1 MYDLLSIDATRFN
14 DSRHIDTRIAK
25 APDASRGALKTCL
38 SYLYKDDGP
47 VNLPRDRLLAASPYL
62 EPAELLVARWLYT
75 RTNGSLR
82 KAYGAESLKAARL
95 SRYRCSVCSFSDVRV
110 LNLDHVQGQVHGTPF
125 ACLCAN
131 CHTIKSRA
139 VDWTGKKPDHLIADT
154 ELAQPC
160 APEGLGHSS
169 EATMLSPV
177 FEEAF
182 AGCRAYYRDTVLS
195 QEHFSMY
202 KVGSLFRE
210 PTFCDATHKFGGLA
224 ATHRYFIVSPSARCI
239 DTISEHPEWGLCIWK
254 PGRIFKVIGTLQA
267 TNLSQI
273 ALLEIPEELLSE
285 FTAPDLS
292 EFEQILALKATHQ
305 FEEALQLPALPEHGT
320 RLWLD
325 RLELPVGINNE
336 GQFFAI

>member
-1 MYDLLSIDATRFN
+1 MEELLSIDANRFN
-14 DSRHIDTRIAK
+14 DSRHIDERIAK
-25 APDASRGALKTCL
+25 ASEASRGALKTCL
-38 SYLYKDDGP
+38 AYLYKDDGP

-82 KAYGAESLKAARL
+82 KTYGAQSLKAARL

-110 LNLDHVQGQVHGTPF
+110 LNLDHVQGKVNDTPF

-131 CHTIKSRA
+131 CHTIKSRE
-139 VDWTGKKPDHLIADT
+139 VDWTGKKPAHLIADI
-154 ELAQPC
+154 ELTQPC
-160 APEGLGHSS
+160 PPEALGRSS
-169 EATMLSPV
+169 EETVLSSV

-182 AGCRAYYRDTVLS
+182 AGCLAYYRDTVLS
-195 QEHFSMY
+195 QEQFSMY

-224 ATHRYFIVSPSARCI
+224 ATHRYLIFSPSARCI
-239 DTISEHPEWGLCIWK
+239 DSISEHPEWGLCIWK
-254 PGRIFKVIGTLQA
+254 PGRIFKVISTLKA

-273 ALLEIPEELLSE
+273 SLLEIPEELLSE

-292 EFEQILALKATHQ
+292 EFEKVLALNATKQ
-305 FEEALQLPALPEHGT
+305 FEEALQLPVLPEHRT

-325 RLELPVGINNE
+325 RLKLPVGITDE